1 MSLMQDRD
9 RETARQLPEE
19 FVRSSVVGAK
29 ERIDELVSRHWTS
42 CERKERDELIRA
54 LLPVLEPLLESGA
67 APSYQ
72 EQDFCEAIVASWL
85 ARD

>member
-1 MSLMQDRD
+1 MQHSD

-19 FVRSSVVGAK
+19 FVRSSVVGAR
-29 ERIDELVSRHWTS
+29 ERIDELVSRHWKS
-42 CERKERDELIRA
+42 YARRELDDLVRA

-72 EQDFCEAIVASWL
+72 EQDFCEAIVASWA
-85 ARD
+85 ARH